1 MLLHTKENHFY
12 ELIFSQ
18 VYGMVIGGWILNL
31 YYFIKEVNSG
41 LLAHLVSLG
50 VISALG

>member
-50 VISALG
+50 VISTLG